1 MAARSLAGI
10 SRFTKPRIE
19 DAHDGRIAKSETGY
33 LGDRKDDTMT
43 KRTAWLAILATA
55 IALCLLPQRALALT
69 ETTVDMAGAAVF
81 PPNTVYQGYP
91 LSNMRYGVGV
101 SVFSDGTATGDVD
114 MTFVGSLGTYILEGK
129 ASSGS
134 VPKAGQVI
142 FSGLCNVDMGNGTV
156 YTNLPFSAK
165 VDNSKQTLQVTISS
179 TVLNIA
185 TGDKGR
191 ITIK

>member
-1 MAARSLAGI
+1 MNR
-10 SRFTKPRIE
+10 
-19 DAHDGRIAKSETGY
+19 
-33 LGDRKDDTMT
+33 
-43 KRTAWLAILATA
+43 RTAWLAILVAA
-55 IALCLLPQRALALT
+55 IALCLCPERALALT

-91 LSNMRYGVGV
+91 LSSMRYGVGV

-114 MTFVGSLGTYILEGK
+114 MTFVGSQGTYVLEGK

-142 FSGLCNVDMGNGTV
+142 FSGLCNVDMGNGTI
-156 YTNLPFSAK
+156 YTGLSFSGK
-165 VDNSKQTLQVTISS
+165 VNSSNQTLQVTISS

-185 TGDKGR
+185 TGTKGT
-191 ITIK
+191 ITIR